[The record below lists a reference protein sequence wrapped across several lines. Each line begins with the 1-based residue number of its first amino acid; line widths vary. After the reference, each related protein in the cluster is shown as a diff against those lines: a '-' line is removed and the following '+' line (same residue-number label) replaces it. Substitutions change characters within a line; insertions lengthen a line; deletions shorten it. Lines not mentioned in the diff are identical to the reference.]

1 MTTSRSSH
9 ASPGDSVPG
18 NNTSPA
24 SFQPIAD
31 SARWL
36 QTSGT
41 ATLSILLHILVIVSI
56 LLPLLVASDVHA
68 APISADL
75 PAGCFETVV
84 NGGFEQ
90 VNANWSIDPSP
101 SPAVFDNVQVFAGNF
116 AMRLGILDGANVAG
130 QSTTS
135 QVIHLP
141 QEANSVILSFRYYGQ
156 SDSTNGPG
164 DFQYLDL
171 YDANNNAF
179 LQRRFQVTNS
189 SMMWLGAQY
198 SITDL
203 RGRDVRL
210 VFGVANDGENG
221 RLAMFLDQVSVYFCT
236 TTPTPIVTATP
247 TWTPIPPWTLTPTWT
262 PIWPSPTPVWPTPQ
276 PPVWPTFTPLP
287 PVQPTFTPLPPSMG
301 CTDILVNGNMESTG
315 GWEFGQTP
323 LQGGYSTE
331 SAVEGGRSA
340 FLGDRGSR
348 PDTSSF
354 SSMRQL
360 VTIPSNAA
368 NAQLRWWHFYGSQE
382 VTMDYPAAGTDRQD
396 LILLKSNLDTLAV
409 LSRVRRSDSV
419 WLQEFTDLSQ
429 YRGQTIYVYF
439 NAYNNGNN
447 ARTWMFIDNVQLCVN
462 VAQPFA
468 AASTTTSSDAVQ
480 GASTNVQPA
489 QPTDSAFY
497 AQPTFYYP
505 TAEANNAAPFAT
517 PVPPPEGAS
526 EFSEDLSGTATLQA
540 LLAQPGVTSLS
551 QEQAVEATLTAIAVE
566 TLQADTEATATVQS
580 ATVEA
585 EATPTSGEGRSRTA
599 AVAVLCGIV
608 LVVGLLAIGIIRVIT
623 RSDSNG

>member
-1 MTTSRSSH
+1 MTKSRSSQTQR
-9 ASPGDSVPG
+9 AYAR
-18 NNTSPA
+18 TSLVLSNPPWQESSSA
-24 SFQPIAD
+24 HPIRRTV
-31 SARWL
+31 SAL
-36 QTSGT
+36 
-41 ATLSILLHILVIVSI
+41 LSILLITSV
-56 LLPLLVASDVHA
+56 LLPLVVAPVATA
-68 APISADL
+68 APLDAEL
-75 PAGCFETVV
+75 PVGCFETVL

-101 SPAVFDNVQVFAGNF
+101 SPAIFDNVQVFAGNF
-116 AMRLGILDGANVAG
+116 AMRLGILDGTNVAG

-135 QVIHLP
+135 QTIHLP
-141 QEANSVILSFRYYGQ
+141 AEANSVILNFRYYGQ
-156 SDSTNGPG
+156 SDTTNGPG

-171 YDANNNAF
+171 YDANSNAF

-221 RLAMFLDQVSVYFCT
+221 RLAMFLDEVSVYYCT
-236 TTPTPIVTATP
+236 TTPTPITTPTP
-247 TWTPIPPWTLTPTWT
+247 TWTPVPPWTLTPTVT
-262 PIWPSPTPVWPTPQ
+262 PIWPTPVPTFWPTPLPPVWPTPV
-276 PPVWPTFTPLP
+276 PPV
-287 PVQPTFTPLPPSMG
+287 TFTPLPPSLG
-301 CTDILVNGNMESTG
+301 CTDILVNGNMESNG
-315 GWEFGQTP
+315 GWSFGQTP
-323 LQGGYSTE
+323 LQGGYSAE
-331 SAVEGGRSA
+331 SAAEGGRSA
-340 FLGDRGSR
+340 FLGDRGNR

-382 VTMDYPAAGTDRQD
+382 VTMDYPTAGTDRQD
-396 LILLKSNLDTLAV
+396 LILLKSDETTLAV
-409 LSRVRRSDSV
+409 LSRVRRNDSQ

-468 AASTTTSSDAVQ
+468 DTSASAANTQVQ
-480 GASTNVQPA
+480 GASTNVQPV
-489 QPTDSAFY
+489 QPTEEAFY

-505 TAEANNAAPFAT
+505 TAEANAAAPFAT
-517 PVPPPEGAS
+517 PEPPAADAGAS
-526 EFSEDLSGTATLQA
+526 EFSADLAETATMQA
-540 LLAQPGVTSLS
+540 LLAQPGVTSLL

-566 TLQADTEATATVQS
+566 TLQAETVETATIQA

-585 EATPTSGEGRSRTA
+585 PTTPASGEGRSRTA
-599 AVAVLCGIV
+599 AVTVLCGIV

-623 RSDSNG
+623 RSDGNG